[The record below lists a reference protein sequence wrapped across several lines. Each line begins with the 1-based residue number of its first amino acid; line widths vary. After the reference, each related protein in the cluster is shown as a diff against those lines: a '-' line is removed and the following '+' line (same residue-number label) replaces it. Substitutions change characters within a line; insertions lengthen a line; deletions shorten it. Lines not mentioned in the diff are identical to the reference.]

1 MHLLSFHRRI
11 VSAGLLLMV
20 IDWIFENCYN
30 LSKRRMQ
37 KVTTNQQKRQ
47 PLFESY
53 LPWLNFVI
61 RLIIVN
67 DGIIVVGVDS
77 EIRRLILQIQWRSS
91 AEAKD
96 SQSKAS

>member
-53 LPWLNFVI
+53 LPWFNFVI

>member
-1 MHLLSFHRRI
+1 
-11 VSAGLLLMV
+11 
-20 IDWIFENCYN
+20 
-30 LSKRRMQ
+30 MQ

-53 LPWLNFVI
+53 LPWFNFVT

>member
-1 MHLLSFHRRI
+1 
-11 VSAGLLLMV
+11 
-20 IDWIFENCYN
+20 
-30 LSKRRMQ
+30 MQ
-37 KVTTNQQKRQ
+37 TVTTNQQKRQ

-53 LPWLNFVI
+53 LPWFNFVI

>member
-1 MHLLSFHRRI
+1 
-11 VSAGLLLMV
+11 
-20 IDWIFENCYN
+20 
-30 LSKRRMQ
+30 MQ

-53 LPWLNFVI
+53 LPWFNFVI